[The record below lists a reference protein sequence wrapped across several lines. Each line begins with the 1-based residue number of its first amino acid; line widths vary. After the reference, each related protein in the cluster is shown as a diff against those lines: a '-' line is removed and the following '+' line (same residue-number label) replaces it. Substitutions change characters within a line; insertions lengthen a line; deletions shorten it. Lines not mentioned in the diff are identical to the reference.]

1 LTDHSNLLKIISFIT
16 SKGFQIHPDALVLI
30 ENLQVDVYQIVEEI
44 LMIKRERDGSKVILS
59 DDINN
64 ILKIST
70 NSSLIVNDNA
80 NNGTTIVNRLDH
92 TEIIDTKKN
101 NEETILELVTHD
113 SDDFENNY
121 YVNNIIYDSNN
132 SINSG
137 EGVEGY
143 TSLFRSRFDKSLKI
157 LSNRPDSKRIKK
169 IASIKQFLNQSRINP
184 KSQSKENLEES
195 LFIAGLIMEKKI
207 KKNSY
212 NLAIDDQSG
221 LLEAFA
227 YDEDLKKQI
236 SSLILDQMVMIEL
249 ENNPKRKNHVIKKIF
264 SLDVPDRIPNRSH
277 SEAYSVLI
285 SDLHIGSKFF
295 MEDEFQ
301 MFLNWLNG
309 KEENKDIVSKI
320 KYICICGDL
329 IDGIGIFPH
338 QDREL
343 LEKDSFSQMEHATNL
358 LAKIP
363 KHIQVFMI
371 PGNHDLGRR
380 ALPQPAIPRK
390 YADKIYS
397 LSNITMLGNPC
408 MINMDGVKTLMFHG
422 QSLDDTIATIPGL
435 SYSKPAEAMKILLKS
450 RHLSPIYGQ
459 RTPIAPELEDMMVIE
474 DVPDIF
480 HSGHVHVIDVDSYK
494 GTLVVNSGAWQ
505 TQTPFQRA
513 MGITPTPGIAIVVN
527 LATLRPY
534 QINFAS

>member
-1 LTDHSNLLKIISFIT
+1 MTDHSNLLKIISFIT

-92 TEIIDTKKN
+92 TEIIDTKKS

-113 SDDFENNY
+113 SDNFEDNY

-249 ENNPKRKNHVIKKIF
+249 ENNLKKKEPRNKKNI
-264 SLDVPDRIPNRSH
+264 LTRCARQN
-277 SEAYSVLI
+277 
-285 SDLHIGSKFF
+285 SK
-295 MEDEFQ
+295 
-301 MFLNWLNG
+301 
-309 KEENKDIVSKI
+309 
-320 KYICICGDL
+320 
-329 IDGIGIFPH
+329 
-338 QDREL
+338 
-343 LEKDSFSQMEHATNL
+343 
-358 LAKIP
+358 
-363 KHIQVFMI
+363 
-371 PGNHDLGRR
+371 
-380 ALPQPAIPRK
+380 
-390 YADKIYS
+390 
-397 LSNITMLGNPC
+397 
-408 MINMDGVKTLMFHG
+408 
-422 QSLDDTIATIPGL
+422 
-435 SYSKPAEAMKILLKS
+435 
-450 RHLSPIYGQ
+450 
-459 RTPIAPELEDMMVIE
+459 
-474 DVPDIF
+474 
-480 HSGHVHVIDVDSYK
+480 
-494 GTLVVNSGAWQ
+494 
-505 TQTPFQRA
+505 
-513 MGITPTPGIAIVVN
+513 
-527 LATLRPY
+527 
-534 QINFAS
+534 